1 MNARRIAGALL
12 IIVGFFMVICTADGS
27 AHEIALRLIGAA
39 SAFAGVLVGGYAR
52 REDA

>member
-12 IIVGFFMVICTADGS
+12 IIVGLFMAVCTADGS
-27 AHEIALRLIGAA
+27 THEIALRFIGVA

-52 REDA
+52 REEA

>member
-1 MNARRIAGALL
+1 MNARRITGALL

-27 AHEIALRLIGAA
+27 AHEFALRFIGVAF
-39 SAFAGVLVGGYAR
+39 SFAGVLVGGYAR